1 MNFPDRRALP
11 ARRAWCPF
19 SSRAMN
25 ERTRERELAERRAL
39 ALKKLAKVFGTNG
52 GDTDDGRAAHT
63 AEKKILLEILR
74 STREPDVVGLVRDRL
89 AVLSARDD
97 SDESDEDYDV
107 KAGEPG
113 AGYHRRN
120 PKPADP
126 RDAKTVFS
134 KQWTAAAL
142 REIAKGARSVPNATL
157 ASGAFWEKLLVTHAP
172 ELEHLTCDSGRQ
184 RESNGDEPEDD
195 DDGDDDGD
203 GDVWL
208 WSRETLSR
216 SVDSEVNLRSAIVER
231 GYAVLPR
238 PEFFLSETAEIRHD
252 AWTETLSRER
262 MDEKKTS
269 LDDLA
274 DATDAL
280 RGAGWPPVALFAFD
294 AAWRLVD
301 RLFPV
306 AAAALD
312 VDVKD
317 VLLEPTVFA
326 WALSAAEEDEEKLHS
341 KHAETM
347 KIAASV
353 RPELRDAARGASL
366 RDVLVNGAEKKK
378 KKTPVQ
384 ATPAATPSRS
394 RTATT
399 PRRRRGATT
408 CGRDARPAVSA
419 NRSWC
424 ASGCPSRT
432 RRWTPGVCTSCRG
445 PKTGCSTTRT
455 TRTT

>member
-1 MNFPDRRALP
+1 
-11 ARRAWCPF
+11 
-19 SSRAMN
+19 MN

-113 AGYHRRN
+113 AGYDRRN

-142 REIAKGARSVPNATL
+142 REIAKGARDVPPATL
-157 ASGAFWEKLLVTHAP
+157 ASGAFWEKLLVSHAP

-195 DDGDDDGD
+195 DDDDDGD
-203 GDVWL
+203 DDDDDVSL
-208 WSRETLSR
+208 WSRDTLSR
-216 SVDSEVNLRSAIVER
+216 SIDSEVNLHSAIVER

-238 PEFFLSETAEIRHD
+238 PEFFSSETAEIRHD

-262 MDEKKTS
+262 IEEKKTS

-280 RGAGWPPVALFAFD
+280 RTAGWPPVALFAFD

-326 WALSAAEEDEEKLHS
+326 WALSVE
-341 KHAETM
+341 
-347 KIAASV
+347 
-353 RPELRDAARGASL
+353 R
-366 RDVLVNGAEKKK
+366 
-378 KKTPVQ
+378 
-384 ATPAATPSRS
+384 
-394 RTATT
+394 
-399 PRRRRGATT
+399 
-408 CGRDARPAVSA
+408 
-419 NRSWC
+419 
-424 ASGCPSRT
+424 RT
-432 RRWTPGVCTSCRG
+432 RKILLETRRDDEGRSL
-445 PKTGCSTTRT
+445 CSA
-455 TRTT
+455 